1 MVSTQPV
8 WVILSGLLL
17 VLYEKGLQK
26 HLFCYSCCPKFIQGT
41 ERGTRLPV
49 GRAELAQGSICR
61 VTSIPRQT
69 CQSPKSAFK

>member
-26 HLFCYSCCPKFIQGT
+26 HLFCYSVVPSSSKGLSEGHACQLAGQSWH
-41 ERGTRLPV
+41 
-49 GRAELAQGSICR
+49 RAR
-61 VTSIPRQT
+61 
-69 CQSPKSAFK
+69 SAG